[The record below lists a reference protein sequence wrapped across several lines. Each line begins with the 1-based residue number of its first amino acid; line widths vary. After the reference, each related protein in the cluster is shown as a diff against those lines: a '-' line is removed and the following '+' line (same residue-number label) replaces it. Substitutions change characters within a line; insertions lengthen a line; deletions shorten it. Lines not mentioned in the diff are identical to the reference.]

1 MWGRLSTCAAVGYR
15 RRMAANAAV
24 GRLTIGRSL
33 PSCPTRWLLRTLRD
47 LLQPAGG
54 LHGVAGGGD
63 HAGGESEGVGK
74 FGFSW
79 DAEEVV
85 HGADQVDRVDGA
97 VLNFFAAG
105 VGGAHHVPTPKT
117 PAGPHRREALAV
129 MPAPAVPRSFPLH
142 FGRAAELAVP
152 PDDGAREQAA
162 LREIGEQGRHT
173 LIHLR
178 QFAAH
183 GLEIQLVGD

>member
-85 HGADQVDRVDGA
+85 HGADQIDRVDGA
-97 VLNFFAAG
+97 VLDFFTAG
-105 VGGAHHVPTPKT
+105 VGSAHHVAPLEAS
-117 PAGPHRREALAV
+117 AGHQRREDLAV
-129 MPAPAVPRSFPLH
+129 MATRRP
-142 FGRAAELAVP
+142 
-152 PDDGAREQAA
+152 
-162 LREIGEQGRHT
+162 
-173 LIHLR
+173 
-178 QFAAH
+178 
-183 GLEIQLVGD
+183 